1 MTSGPSPDIGD
12 LLREIDRDPMA
23 VLWDGPSRLGHS
35 HRTRAKVTDMI
46 VFVLGRG
53 TGRDFGESDPRTP
66 NVTAGSIANRSNR
79 DRTLNTR
86 VIRVAPVFLRHTL
99 GWC

>member
-1 MTSGPSPDIGD
+1 MQDASEIPPVTSYDRPHAASTCMTSGPSPDIGD

-53 TGRDFGESDPRTP
+53 TGRDFGESDPLMP
-66 NVTAGSIANRSNR
+66 
-79 DRTLNTR
+79 
-86 VIRVAPVFLRHTL
+86 
-99 GWC
+99 